1 MIFLRS
7 GRWSAGR
14 RERAAL
20 AAAALCAWGLAAAA
34 QAKTCTVSTGAVAFG
49 VYEGGA
55 PSDNDASGYVDVA
68 CTCSGGADCLDFS
81 YTIEIQAGGSG
92 SAAARRMQR
101 ASGTET
107 LNYALFRDSTR
118 TLNWAAGADAVTNTY
133 TSDLF
138 GSYQRTPVYGRV
150 PAGQHVTPG
159 SYVDT
164 PGVVITY

>member
-1 MIFLRS
+1 MTFPRS

-14 RERAAL
+14 AEAVAL
-20 AAAALCAWGLAAAA
+20 AALCAWGMAAAA

-55 PSDNDASGYVDVA
+55 PGHNEASGHVDVA
-68 CTCSGGADCLDFS
+68 CTCSGGLDCADFS
-81 YTIEIQAGGSG
+81 YTIELQAGGSG

-101 ASGTET
+101 VSGTET
-107 LNYALFRDSTR
+107 LNYGLFQDSSR
-118 TLNWAAGADAVTNTY
+118 TVHWAGGADAVTRTY
-133 TSDLF
+133 LTADF
-138 GSYQRTPVYGRV
+138 GSFQRTPVYGRI